1 MITKEILREYFE
13 YSSGKLFWKIKKSD
27 KIIIG
32 SEAGS
37 RRKNSYYNIK
47 IDGKNYLLHRL
58 IYLYHHGY
66 LPKCIDH
73 IDGNISN
80 NKIENLRPATVKQ
93 NSQNRSK
100 QINNTSGYK
109 GVYSHKA
116 SKKWVAYCDGEN
128 LGYYD
133 KPEIADVV
141 VRNFREKKHKEYAKN

>member
-1 MITKEILREYFE
+1 MYR
-13 YSSGKLFWKIKKSD
+13 S
-27 KIIIG
+27 
-32 SEAGS
+32 
-37 RRKNSYYNIK
+37 
-47 IDGKNYLLHRL
+47 H
-58 IYLYHHGY
+58 
-66 LPKCIDH
+66 
-73 IDGNISN
+73 DGNISN

-109 GVYSHKA
+109 GVYLHKA